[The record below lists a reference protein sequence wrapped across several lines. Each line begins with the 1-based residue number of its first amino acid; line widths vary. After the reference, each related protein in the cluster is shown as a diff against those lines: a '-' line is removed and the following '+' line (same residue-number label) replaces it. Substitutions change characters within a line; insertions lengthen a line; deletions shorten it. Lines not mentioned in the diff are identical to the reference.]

1 MLHLFNGV
9 KEAVI
14 AMNSTT
20 TRIQMAKS
28 ILSMSKVAYYENGS
42 NESHISNG
50 QEFSAIWHRSA
61 NGALEAFR

>member
-28 ILSMSKVAYYENGS
+28 ILSMNKVAYYENGS

-50 QEFSAIWHRSA
+50 
-61 NGALEAFR
+61 

>member
-1 MLHLFNGV
+1 MVLHLSNGV
-9 KEAVI
+9 KEAVM
-14 AMNSTT
+14 AMNSAT

-50 QEFSAIWHRSA
+50 QKFSAI
-61 NGALEAFR
+61 